1 MVHGHD
7 SRNING
13 LSDVYGYDLISKVKG
28 CDIHY
33 SQSVEK
39 HSKTFEKLDINIFK
53 VLANT
58 LLTSEIEEAYNTGF
72 DNISKFIL
80 KQQDLKAWL
89 SGRHKRRHI
98 IFRAFKSGN
107 APRSNLV
114 ESIHPGWKN
123 SCEVSLGLLEATEFG
138 VRDPFVLK
146 AQLAQL
152 AEKEEGFGSGTSFG
166 ELKERR
172 DVRNV

>member
-7 SRNING
+7 SSNING

-89 SGRHKRRHI
+89 S
-98 IFRAFKSGN
+98 
-107 APRSNLV
+107 
-114 ESIHPGWKN
+114 
-123 SCEVSLGLLEATEFG
+123 
-138 VRDPFVLK
+138 
-146 AQLAQL
+146 
-152 AEKEEGFGSGTSFG
+152 
-166 ELKERR
+166 
-172 DVRNV
+172 

>member
-7 SRNING
+7 NSNING
-13 LSDVYGYDLISKVKG
+13 LCDVYGYDLISEVKG

-58 LLTSEIEEAYNTGF
+58 LLTSETEEGYNTGF

-107 APRSNLV
+107 APRPNLV
-114 ESIHPGWKN
+114 EFIHPCWKN
-123 SCEVSLGLLEATEFG
+123 G
-138 VRDPFVLK
+138 VRLV
-146 AQLAQL
+146 
-152 AEKEEGFGSGTSFG
+152 
-166 ELKERR
+166 
-172 DVRNV
+172 